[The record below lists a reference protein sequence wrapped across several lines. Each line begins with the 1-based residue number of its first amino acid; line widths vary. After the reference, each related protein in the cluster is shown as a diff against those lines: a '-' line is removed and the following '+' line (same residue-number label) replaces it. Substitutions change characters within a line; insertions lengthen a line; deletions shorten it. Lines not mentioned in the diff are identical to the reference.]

1 MESLGSFF
9 LLGVAGGFVAEFLGL
24 FKLRRE
30 APERWPKYLKTPIYW
45 IISIV
50 MMVVGGG
57 LVILYISSDA
67 AVTPVLALNIGAS
80 APLILQVLTAQAP
93 DVPLGRID

>member
-9 LLGVAGGFVAEFLGL
+9 LLGMAGGFVAEFLGL

>member
-1 MESLGSFF
+1 MESLLSFF

-24 FKLRRE
+24 FKLRHA
-30 APERWPKYLKTPIYW
+30 APEQWPKYLKTPIYW
-45 IISIV
+45 MISIV
-50 MMVVGGG
+50 MMLVGGG
-57 LVILYISSDA
+57 LVILYIVSDA
-67 AVTPVLALNIGAS
+67 SVTPVLALNIGAS

>member
-24 FKLRRE
+24 FKLRKE
-30 APERWPKYLKTPIYW
+30 APELWPKYLKTPIYW
-45 IISIV
+45 TISIA

-57 LVILYISSDA
+57 LVILYIASDA
-67 AVTPVLALNIGAS
+67 TVTPVLALNIGAS